1 MIFVDTMIQLYME
14 ETEDM
19 LQKAEECIMRLEI
32 EYSDIDINEL
42 FRIAHTIKGS
52 SHMVGYA
59 DIGNLMHKIED
70 MLDCVR
76 NGSIIFDLSIVSLCF
91 QGLDTVKKMLQYKN
105 DQDSQEIMKS
115 LVKAASRINE
125 LIEAFISVNKK
136 EEEKAITIEPEI
148 GIISSY
154 LNKSPKGKNKYY
166 ITFFMEEDVPMVS
179 PVLMM
184 ILNTVDDVGTLL
196 YSSVGDNYFSGSCGD
211 EDIKTFDIILST
223 DIDEAEMYTY
233 FSLFYIEKINIVN
246 LSRSKVEKNDYSFLD
261 NDDTLH
267 VIILRTFMKIYKIV
281 FGISRKF
288 KINKEDICTIKS
300 LHCES
305 VKTFN
310 KMKNTNAIDNFIV
323 DFNGLHNNIIEICDG
338 QLEVDEEFCNNIR
351 GKLIDLIERFYKH
364 AKGKYIFSIFKS
376 EEDGFISKLKNFIEM
391 LNKSSTII
399 FLINLGELKV
409 MDENQVKDL
418 IEIKRQLES
427 QDIEIGIILEELN
440 ERKIVNI
447 FDSIKQVEEFHVYR
461 SELHAI
467 LGIFNSDDSINRISR
482 KLKDVHYEQ

>member
-1 MIFVDTMIQLYME
+1 MDAMIQLYME

-76 NGSIIFDLSIVSLCF
+76 NGSIIFDMSIVSLCLE
-91 QGLDTVKKMLQYKN
+91 GLDAVKKMLQYKN
-105 DQDSQEIMKS
+105 EQGSQEIMDNIIKN
-115 LVKAASRINE
+115 ASRINE
-125 LIEAFISVNKK
+125 MIEEFISFNKK
-136 EEEKAITIEPEI
+136 EEEKAIIIEPEI
-148 GIISSY
+148 GIVSSC
-154 LNKSPKGKNKYY
+154 LNKGPKGRNKYY

-184 ILNTVDDVGTLL
+184 ILNTVNDVGSLL
-196 YSSVGDNYFSGSCGD
+196 YSSVGDSYFSGSCGD
-211 EDIKTFDIILST
+211 EEIKTFDIILST

-246 LSRSKVEKNDYSFLD
+246 LSRSTVEENDYSFIE
-261 NDDTLH
+261 NDDTLY
-267 VIILRTFMKIYKIV
+267 VIILKTLMKLYKIV
-281 FGISRKF
+281 FVISKEF
-288 KINKEDICTIKS
+288 KINKEDIYIMQS
-300 LHCES
+300 LHSAS
-305 VKTFN
+305 VKAFN
-310 KMKNTNAIDNFIV
+310 KIKNTNAIHNFII

-338 QLEVDEEFCNNIR
+338 QLEADEEFCKHIR
-351 GKLIDLIERFYKH
+351 EKLIDLIERFYQYS
-364 AKGKYIFSIFKS
+364 KGKYIFSVFKS
-376 EEDGFISKLKNFIEM
+376 EEDGFISKLKKFIEM
-391 LNKSSTII
+391 LNKTSTII
-399 FLINLGELKV
+399 LLINLGELTV

-427 QDIEIGIILEELN
+427 KDIEIGIILGGLN
-440 ERKIVNI
+440 DRKIVNI

-467 LGIFNSDDSINRISR
+467 LGIFNSDESIDRINR
-482 KLKDVHYEQ
+482 KLKDVHYE

>member
-1 MIFVDTMIQLYME
+1 VDAMIQLYME

-76 NGSIIFDLSIVSLCF
+76 NGSIIFDMSIVSLCLE
-91 QGLDTVKKMLQYKN
+91 GLDAVKKMLQYKN
-105 DQDSQEIMKS
+105 EQGSQEIMDNIIKN
-115 LVKAASRINE
+115 ASRINE
-125 LIEAFISVNKK
+125 MIEEFISFNKK
-136 EEEKAITIEPEI
+136 EEEKAIIIEPEI
-148 GIISSY
+148 GIVSSC
-154 LNKSPKGKNKYY
+154 LNKGPKGRNKYY

-184 ILNTVDDVGTLL
+184 ILNTVNDVGSLL
-196 YSSVGDNYFSGSCGD
+196 YSSVGDSYFSGSCGD
-211 EDIKTFDIILST
+211 EEIKTFDIILST

-246 LSRSKVEKNDYSFLD
+246 LSRSTVEENDYSFIE
-261 NDDTLH
+261 NDDTLY
-267 VIILRTFMKIYKIV
+267 VIILKTLMKLYKIV
-281 FGISRKF
+281 FVISKEF
-288 KINKEDICTIKS
+288 KINKEDIYIMQS
-300 LHCES
+300 LHSAS
-305 VKTFN
+305 VKAFN
-310 KMKNTNAIDNFIV
+310 KIKNTNAIHNFII

-338 QLEVDEEFCNNIR
+338 QLEADEEFCKHIR
-351 GKLIDLIERFYKH
+351 EKLIDLIERFYQYS
-364 AKGKYIFSIFKS
+364 KGKYIFSVFKS
-376 EEDGFISKLKNFIEM
+376 EEDGFISKLKKFIEM
-391 LNKSSTII
+391 LNKTSTII
-399 FLINLGELKV
+399 LLINLGELTV

-427 QDIEIGIILEELN
+427 KDIEIGIILGGLN
-440 ERKIVNI
+440 DRKIVNI

-467 LGIFNSDDSINRISR
+467 LGIFNSDESIDRINR
-482 KLKDVHYEQ
+482 KLKDVHYE